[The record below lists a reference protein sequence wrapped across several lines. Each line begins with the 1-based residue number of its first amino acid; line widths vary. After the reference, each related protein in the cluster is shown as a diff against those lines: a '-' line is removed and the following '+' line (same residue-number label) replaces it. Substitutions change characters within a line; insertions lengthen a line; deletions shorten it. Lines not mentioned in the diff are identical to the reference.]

1 MIKIF
6 SFYLLKRSF
15 YFSLFFLIAF
25 GLLDSIFMFLTELEN
40 LSVTYRVSDIFKYVI
55 FTMTHRLVDFI
66 EGATLL
72 GVMIALGLSH
82 QEGNLNTL
90 RTAGKSPMN
99 IIFVSSIG
107 ALILT
112 ISLLMFDEIAF
123 RKLFIKAEADRNIA
137 VGINTQ
143 KEHDLIWIKDNESFL
158 SFERIIDDIIYQP
171 RFIKIQ
177 NNELAYTISASRAK
191 INEKNINFPSD
202 SLYKLYSESF
212 IADEEAFEIPIQS
225 RVSIKRIDNIGILDL
240 IGYRSM
246 LSNSFID
253 QDVLFKAHL
262 DKAIYK
268 KIYLPFSILLL
279 IMFFGSLIFSS
290 LRDTGV
296 GGRVLIAVMGAFIYK
311 LFQDLSIGIFISY
324 QLTTFIG
331 VILPSLVLLLMS
343 LISYKRI

>member
-171 RFIKIQ
+171 RLIKIQ

-191 INEKNINFPSD
+191 INEKNINFPND

-212 IADEEAFEIPIQS
+212 IAEEETFEIPIQS

-253 QDVLFKAHL
+253 QDILFKAHL

-268 KIYLPFSILLL
+268 KTYLPFSILLL

-343 LISYKRI
+343 FISYKRI

>member
-191 INEKNINFPSD
+191 INEKNINFPND

-212 IADEEAFEIPIQS
+212 ITDEETFEIPIQS
-225 RVSIKRIDNIGILDL
+225 RVSIKRIDNIGIIDL

-324 QLTTFIG
+324 QLTTLVG

>member
-40 LSVTYRVSDIFKYVI
+40 LSVTYMVSDIFKYVI

-191 INEKNINFPSD
+191 INEKNINFPND

-212 IADEEAFEIPIQS
+212 IADEETFEIPIQS
-225 RVSIKRIDNIGILDL
+225 RVSIKRIDNTGLLDL

-268 KIYLPFSILLL
+268 RIYLPFSILLL

-324 QLTTFIG
+324 QLITFIG

>member
-143 KEHDLIWIKDNESFL
+143 KEHDLIWIRDNESFL

-191 INEKNINFPSD
+191 INEKNINFPND

-212 IADEEAFEIPIQS
+212 IADEETFEIPIQS

-240 IGYRSM
+240 ISYRSM

-324 QLTTFIG
+324 QLITFIG

>member
-191 INEKNINFPSD
+191 INEKNINFPND

-212 IADEEAFEIPIQS
+212 IADEETFEIPIQS

-324 QLTTFIG
+324 QLITFIG

>member
-1 MIKIF
+1 
-6 SFYLLKRSF
+6 
-15 YFSLFFLIAF
+15 
-25 GLLDSIFMFLTELEN
+25 MFLTELEN

-191 INEKNINFPSD
+191 INEKNINFPND

-212 IADEEAFEIPIQS
+212 IADEETFEIPIQS

-324 QLTTFIG
+324 QLITFIG

>member
-191 INEKNINFPSD
+191 INEKNINFPND

-212 IADEEAFEIPIQS
+212 VAEEETFEIPIQS
-225 RVSIKRIDNIGILDL
+225 RISIKRIDNLGIIDL

-279 IMFFGSLIFSS
+279 IMFFGSLIFTS
-290 LRDTGV
+290 LRDSGV

>member
-1 MIKIF
+1 MMKIF
-6 SFYLLKRSF
+6 YKYLIKRSF
-15 YFSLFFLIAF
+15 YFSFLILAAF

-240 IGYRSM
+240 ISYRSM

>member
-1 MIKIF
+1 
-6 SFYLLKRSF
+6 
-15 YFSLFFLIAF
+15 
-25 GLLDSIFMFLTELEN
+25 MFLTELEN

-240 IGYRSM
+240 ISYRSM

>member
-40 LSVTYRVSDIFKYVI
+40 LSVTYTVSNIFKYVI

-72 GVMIALGLSH
+72 GVMIALGVSH

-212 IADEEAFEIPIQS
+212 IADEETFEIPIQS

-279 IMFFGSLIFSS
+279 IMFFGSLIFTS
-290 LRDTGV
+290 LRDSGV

>member
-191 INEKNINFPSD
+191 INEKNINFPND

-212 IADEEAFEIPIQS
+212 IADEETFEIPIQS

-253 QDVLFKAHL
+253 QDVLFRAHL

>member
-55 FTMTHRLVDFI
+55 FTMTHRLIDFI

-191 INEKNINFPSD
+191 INEKNINFPND

-212 IADEEAFEIPIQS
+212 IAEEETFEIPIQS

-253 QDVLFKAHL
+253 QDILFKAHL

-268 KIYLPFSILLL
+268 KTYLPFSILLL

-343 LISYKRI
+343 FISYKRI

>member
-191 INEKNINFPSD
+191 INEKNINFPND

-212 IADEEAFEIPIQS
+212 IADEETFEIPIQS

-240 IGYRSM
+240 IGYRNM

-324 QLTTFIG
+324 QLITFIG

>member
-212 IADEEAFEIPIQS
+212 IADEETFEIPIQS

-324 QLTTFIG
+324 QLITFIG

>member
-40 LSVTYRVSDIFKYVI
+40 LSVTYMVSDIFKYVI

-191 INEKNINFPSD
+191 INEKNINFPND

-212 IADEEAFEIPIQS
+212 IADEETFEIPIQS

-240 IGYRSM
+240 ISYRSM

>member
-40 LSVTYRVSDIFKYVI
+40 LSVTYTVSNIFKYVI

-177 NNELAYTISASRAK
+177 NNELAYSISASRAK
-191 INEKNINFPSD
+191 INEKNINFPND

-212 IADEEAFEIPIQS
+212 VAEEETFEIPIQS
-225 RVSIKRIDNIGILDL
+225 RISIKRIDNLGIIDL

-279 IMFFGSLIFSS
+279 IMFFGSLIFTS
-290 LRDTGV
+290 LRDSGV

>member
-1 MIKIF
+1 
-6 SFYLLKRSF
+6 
-15 YFSLFFLIAF
+15 
-25 GLLDSIFMFLTELEN
+25 MFLTELEN

-191 INEKNINFPSD
+191 INEKNINFPND

-212 IADEEAFEIPIQS
+212 IADEETFEIPIQS

-240 IGYRSM
+240 IGYRNM

-324 QLTTFIG
+324 QLITFIG

>member
-40 LSVTYRVSDIFKYVI
+40 LSVTYTVSNIFKYVI

-72 GVMIALGLSH
+72 GVMIALGVSH

-212 IADEEAFEIPIQS
+212 VAEEETFEIPIQS

-240 IGYRSM
+240 ISYRSM

>member
-212 IADEEAFEIPIQS
+212 IADEETFEIPIQS

>member
-1 MIKIF
+1 MMKIF
-6 SFYLLKRSF
+6 SIYLIKRSF
-15 YFSLFFLIAF
+15 YFSLFFLFAF
-25 GLLDSIFMFLTELEN
+25 GLLDSVFMFLTELEN
-40 LSVTYRVSDIFKYVI
+40 ISTTYTVLNIFKYVI
-55 FTMTHRLVDFI
+55 FTMTHRLVDFV

-112 ISLLMFDEIAF
+112 VSLLLFDEIAF

-137 VGINTQ
+137 VGVYAQ
-143 KEHDLIWIKDNESFL
+143 KENDLIWIKQDESFL
-158 SFERIIDDIIYQP
+158 SFERVIDDIIYQP

-177 NNELAYTISASRAK
+177 NNRVLYSISASRAQ
-191 INEKNINFPSD
+191 INEKNIIFPD
-202 SLYKLYSESF
+202 ESLYKLYSESS
-212 IADEEAFEIPIQS
+212 IAEEETFEIPIQS
-225 RVSIKRIDNIGILDL
+225 RISIKRIDHLGISDL
-240 IGYRSM
+240 FGYRHI
-246 LSNSFID
+246 LSKSLIE

-279 IMFFGSLIFSS
+279 VMFFGSLIFTS
-290 LRDTGV
+290 LRDSSI
-296 GGRVLIAVMGAFIYK
+296 GGSVLIAVVGAFIYK
-311 LFQDLSIGIFISY
+311 LIQDLSIGIFISY
-324 QLTTFIG
+324 QLTVFIG

-343 LISYKRI
+343 FISYKRI

>member
-40 LSVTYRVSDIFKYVI
+40 LSVTYTVSNIFKYVI

-72 GVMIALGLSH
+72 GVMIALGVSH

-107 ALILT
+107 ALTLT

-177 NNELAYTISASRAK
+177 NNELAYSISASRAK
-191 INEKNINFPSD
+191 INEKNINFPND

-212 IADEEAFEIPIQS
+212 VAEEETFEIPIQS
-225 RVSIKRIDNIGILDL
+225 RISIKRIDNLGIIDL

-279 IMFFGSLIFSS
+279 VMFFGSLIFTS
-290 LRDTGV
+290 LRDSGV

>member
-191 INEKNINFPSD
+191 INETNINFPSD

-212 IADEEAFEIPIQS
+212 IADEETFEIPIQS

-240 IGYRSM
+240 ISYRSM

>member
-1 MIKIF
+1 
-6 SFYLLKRSF
+6 
-15 YFSLFFLIAF
+15 
-25 GLLDSIFMFLTELEN
+25 
-40 LSVTYRVSDIFKYVI
+40 
-55 FTMTHRLVDFI
+55 
-66 EGATLL
+66 
-72 GVMIALGLSH
+72 
-82 QEGNLNTL
+82 
-90 RTAGKSPMN
+90 MN

-158 SFERIIDDIIYQP
+158 SFERIIDDIIYKP

-191 INEKNINFPSD
+191 INEKNINFPND

-212 IADEEAFEIPIQS
+212 IADEETFEIPIQS

-331 VILPSLVLLLMS
+331 VILPSLLLLLMS

>member
-212 IADEEAFEIPIQS
+212 IADEETFEIPIQS

-240 IGYRSM
+240 ISYRSM

>member
-72 GVMIALGLSH
+72 GVMIALGVSH

-177 NNELAYTISASRAK
+177 NNELAYSISASRAK
-191 INEKNINFPSD
+191 INEKNINFPND

-212 IADEEAFEIPIQS
+212 VAEEETFEIPIQS
-225 RVSIKRIDNIGILDL
+225 RISIKRIDNLGIIDL

-279 IMFFGSLIFSS
+279 IMFFGSLIFTS
-290 LRDTGV
+290 LRDSGV

>member
-177 NNELAYTISASRAK
+177 NNELAYSISASRAK
-191 INEKNINFPSD
+191 INEKNINFPND

-212 IADEEAFEIPIQS
+212 VAEEETFEIPIQS

-279 IMFFGSLIFSS
+279 IMFFGSLIFTS
-290 LRDTGV
+290 LRDSGV

>member
-171 RFIKIQ
+171 RLIKIQ

-191 INEKNINFPSD
+191 INEKNINFPND

-212 IADEEAFEIPIQS
+212 IAEEETFEIPIQS

-253 QDVLFKAHL
+253 QDILFKAHL

-343 LISYKRI
+343 FISYKRI

>member
-40 LSVTYRVSDIFKYVI
+40 LSVTYTVSNIFKYVI

-72 GVMIALGLSH
+72 GVMIALGVSH

-212 IADEEAFEIPIQS
+212 IADEETFEIPIQS

-240 IGYRSM
+240 ISYRSM

>member
-40 LSVTYRVSDIFKYVI
+40 LSVTYRVSDVFKYVI

-191 INEKNINFPSD
+191 INEKNINFPND

-212 IADEEAFEIPIQS
+212 IADEETFEIPIQS

>member
-158 SFERIIDDIIYQP
+158 SFERIIDDVIYQP

-191 INEKNINFPSD
+191 INEKNINFPND

-212 IADEEAFEIPIQS
+212 IADEETFEIPIQS

>member
-1 MIKIF
+1 
-6 SFYLLKRSF
+6 
-15 YFSLFFLIAF
+15 
-25 GLLDSIFMFLTELEN
+25 MFLTELEN

-212 IADEEAFEIPIQS
+212 IADEETFEIPIQS

-240 IGYRSM
+240 ISYRSM

>member
-40 LSVTYRVSDIFKYVI
+40 LSVTYMVSDIFKYVI

-191 INEKNINFPSD
+191 INEKNINFPND

-212 IADEEAFEIPIQS
+212 IADEETFEIPIQS
-225 RVSIKRIDNIGILDL
+225 RVSIKRIDNIGIIDL

-268 KIYLPFSILLL
+268 RIYLPFSILLL

-324 QLTTFIG
+324 QLITFIG

>member
-191 INEKNINFPSD
+191 INEKNINFPND

-212 IADEEAFEIPIQS
+212 IAEEETFEIPIQS

-253 QDVLFKAHL
+253 QDILFKAHL

-343 LISYKRI
+343 FISYKRI

>member
-15 YFSLFFLIAF
+15 YFSLFFLISF

-212 IADEEAFEIPIQS
+212 IADEETFEIPIQS
-225 RVSIKRIDNIGILDL
+225 RVSIKRIDNIGIIDL